1 MSLSNP
7 YVIDRP
13 LMQGEVFVGRYK
25 PLAEVARRIRSGERL
40 VLVYGSD
47 RIGKTSF
54 LRQLEQELAEGF
66 LTVYIDFTW
75 PLDGDVLA
83 EPGVDVAQR
92 SIEQLRAKI
101 LRALEPGLGQP
112 GIPADDSRSREW
124 DASTVLDVLNDR
136 MLLLLVDGLDLG
148 NLGSEAG
155 SSFLVYLQDWMHS
168 APNLQ
173 LVVSVNGTLQGTSMF
188 APAWASVPS
197 VELQGLALDD
207 TEDLLLRPARGRV
220 AYDFAAIRR
229 IWDLTSGHPYLV
241 QLFGYLLFNIRTI
254 GGRIRVPDVENIIP
268 QCVTGLRPTMDRIWS
283 RASRNGR
290 ALLALS
296 NELKGRHGVLTVRDL
311 HDVARQQA
319 LTISEAEIEEGLK
332 EWLAQGVLQQLSSD
346 SYSFYSD
353 LYRLWVAKYKPVAD
367 TLVELKFRKHLAVS
381 STSRPPRAGYRWGTL
396 GLQLAGLL
404 LVAAVVVLWNMRGSA
419 QRVTVGALSTATPV
433 PFATRATLVIG
444 PALGHIAYM
453 SKDNPDATWDIWVM
467 RGDGSDPQ
475 RLTDDPADDM
485 SPAWSANGKMI
496 AFVTDRDG
504 DREIYVMKAD
514 GTQEI
519 NLTHHPAEDWAPA
532 WSPDGTS
539 IAFSSYR
546 DGNWEIYVMG
556 SDGSDPRR
564 LTFDS
569 AADYGPCWAPDG
581 QSVAFHSNRDGNW
594 EIYVVGLDGQTL
606 LRLTEDEATDF
617 APAWSP
623 DGKRIAFESY
633 RDGNMEIYLMNV
645 DGSEQRN
652 VSEDPYSNEHG
663 PSWARSGTK
672 LAFFSNRDGG
682 WDVFLMNPDGTEK
695 ANLTLSPA
703 LEQNPDWHE

>member
-13 LMQGEVFVGRYK
+13 LMQGDLFVGRYK
-25 PLAEVARRIRSGERL
+25 PLAEVGRSVRSGARL
-40 VLVYGSD
+40 VLVYGPD
-47 RIGKTSF
+47 RMGKTSF
-54 LRQLEQELAEGF
+54 LRHLERELADQF
-66 LTVYIDFTW
+66 LTLYVDFTW
-75 PLDGDVLA
+75 PLEGDMLA

-92 SIEQLRAKI
+92 AIEQLRAKI
-101 LRALEPGLGQP
+101 LAALGHGLEQP
-112 GIPADDSRSREW
+112 TTPAADSSSREW
-124 DASTVLDVLNDR
+124 SASTTLDIPQDR
-136 MLLLLVDGLDLG
+136 RLLLLVDDLS
-148 NLGSEAG
+148 LKDLRSEMGSR
-155 SSFLVYLQDWMHS
+155 FLLHLQDWIHS
-168 APNLQ
+168 APNWHF
-173 LVVSVNGTLQGTSMF
+173 VVAVNGTLQGTNMF

-197 VELQGLALDD
+197 VELQGLSLED
-207 TEDLLLRPARGRV
+207 TEDMLLRPAKGRV
-220 AYDFAAIRR
+220 TFDFAAIRR
-229 IWDLTSGHPYLV
+229 IWDLTSGHPYQV
-241 QLFGYLLFNIRTI
+241 QLFGYFLFNTRTS
-254 GGRIRVPDVENIIP
+254 GGRVRVPDVEKIIP
-268 QCVTGLRPTMDRIWS
+268 QCVTAIRPTMDRIWS
-283 RASRNGR
+283 RVSRNGR

-296 NELKGRHGVLTVRDL
+296 NELKGRHGVLNVRDMRDMA
-311 HDVARQQA
+311 HQQA
-319 LTISEAEIEEGLK
+319 LTMSEVDTEEGLK
-332 EWLAQGVLQQLSSD
+332 EWLAEGILRELSSD
-346 SYSFYSD
+346 SYSFRSE
-353 LYRLWVAKYKPVAD
+353 LYRMWVARYKPVAD
-367 TLVELKFRKHLAVS
+367 TLVELNFRRHLAVP
-381 STSRPPRAGYRWGTL
+381 STSRSARPGYGWGTL

-404 LVAAVVVLWNMRGSA
+404 LIAAIIALWNMRGAA
-419 QRVTVGALSTATPV
+419 QRVTVGALPTATPV

-444 PALGHIAYM
+444 PALGRIAYM

-475 RLTDDPADDM
+475 QLTDDPADDM
-485 SPAWSANGKMI
+485 SPAWSADGKTI

-504 DREIYVMKAD
+504 NREIYVMQSD

-519 NLTHHPAEDWAPA
+519 NLTHHPSEDWAPA

-581 QSVAFHSNRDGNW
+581 QAIAFHSNRDGNW
-594 EIYVVGLDGQTL
+594 EIYVVGLDGETL
-606 LRLTEDEATDF
+606 LRLTEDQATDF

-623 DGKRIAFESY
+623 DGRSIAFESY
-633 RDGNMEIYLMNV
+633 RDGNMEIYLMNG

-663 PSWARSGTK
+663 PSWARTGTK
-672 LAFFSNRDGG
+672 LAYFSNRDGG

-695 ANLTLSPA
+695 ANLTLSSV
-703 LEQNPDWHE
+703 LEQGPDWHE